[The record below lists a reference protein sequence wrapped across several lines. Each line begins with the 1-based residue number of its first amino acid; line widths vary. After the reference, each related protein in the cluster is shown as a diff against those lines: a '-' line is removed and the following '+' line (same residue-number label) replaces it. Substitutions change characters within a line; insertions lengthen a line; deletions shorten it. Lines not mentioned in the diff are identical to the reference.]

1 MQTALNRDL
10 GERAHMIRV
19 AVVDDHHAIR
29 AGVESA
35 AASQPGIVCV
45 GTAADAEQL
54 APLLYRA
61 RPDVVVLDYHLPR
74 IDGLQLCRQIKR
86 DVLAPA
92 VVVYTA
98 YADASLTIPSI
109 MAGAD
114 ALVDKSAPA
123 RELFEAIR
131 CVASGGTSIPP
142 PIPELVA
149 VARGSLDAADLPIFD
164 RPDRR
169 HRERRPRSSGARAA
183 HRRDPRASVRTRR
196 SRGGSAVGT
205 VFGVARGEPALSPGP
220 QLAQHVVQDPA
231 VAEVPPLVRG
241 VDAHARVELDARRGR

>member
-10 GERAHMIRV
+10 GERAQVIRV

-109 MAGAD
+109 VAGAD

-131 CVASGGTSIPP
+131 CVASGGTSISP

-164 RPDRR
+164 RLIEGTASTDLAQAELER
-169 HRERRPRSSGARAA
+169 HIDVILERLSVRVAVEAAPRSAPS
-183 HRRDPRASVRTRR
+183 S
-196 SRGGSAVGT
+196 
-205 VFGVARGEPALSPGP
+205 E
-220 QLAQHVVQDPA
+220 
-231 VAEVPPLVRG
+231 
-241 VDAHARVELDARRGR
+241 